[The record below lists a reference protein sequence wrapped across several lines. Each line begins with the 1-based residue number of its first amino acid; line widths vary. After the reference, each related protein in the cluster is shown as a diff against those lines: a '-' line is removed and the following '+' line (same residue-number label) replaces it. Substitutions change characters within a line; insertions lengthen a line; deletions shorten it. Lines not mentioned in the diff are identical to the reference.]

1 MDRCAPVI
9 CDEVHTRKAH
19 AYVMS
24 VSLRISFFETNCRK
38 DVTHKRKSE
47 TNGRQRR
54 APRTGPGGNRR
65 CRTGHRHIFHMVRH
79 PQRRA
84 KSLRRHDHVCRR
96 IARRRC
102 PDTVN
107 AAIRSGRAT
116 NRARF
121 RTIDGRPRSL
131 TAPNASR
138 EEARP
143 SVQAP
148 SLFDE
153 PNASP
158 DIQADGDV
166 FVDNCCDNDT
176 GPRNTA
182 IGFGLHWPGI
192 ANALA
197 SGFSSAVTASGLFS
211 RQRRGP
217 QPAIFSCD
225 FASGNYRSRGR
236 WRC

>member
-9 CDEVHTRKAH
+9 CDEVHTREAH

-38 DVTHKRKSE
+38 DVTSERKSK

-131 TAPNASR
+131 TAPNASL

-143 SVQAP
+143 SVGAP
-148 SLFDE
+148 PCYLTNQMHRLISRQMAMFSSITVAIMTLARE
-153 PNASP
+153 IPRSALARIGPASP
-158 DIQADGDV
+158 M
-166 FVDNCCDNDT
+166 
-176 GPRNTA
+176 P
-182 IGFGLHWPGI
+182 
-192 ANALA
+192 
-197 SGFSSAVTASGLFS
+197 
-211 RQRRGP
+211 
-217 QPAIFSCD
+217 
-225 FASGNYRSRGR
+225 
-236 WRC
+236 